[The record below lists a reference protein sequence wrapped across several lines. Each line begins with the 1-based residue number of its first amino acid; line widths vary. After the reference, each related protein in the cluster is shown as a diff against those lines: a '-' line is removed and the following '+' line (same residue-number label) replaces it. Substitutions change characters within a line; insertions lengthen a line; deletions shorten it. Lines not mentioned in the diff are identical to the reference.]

1 MSSNF
6 SDFFTIAMGQQI
18 APYPYQIKLGQEAWP
33 DFIRVPTGIGKTA
46 GIIIPWLWK
55 CLNID
60 PDTPRRLIY
69 CLPMRVL
76 VEQTADCAIK
86 WIDNVVKAGVIH
98 EQDRPSVHI
107 LTGGN
112 IRDDWQVYPE
122 KNAVIIGTEDQL
134 LSRALNRGYS
144 MSRFSWP
151 IHFGLLNNDCLWV
164 MDEVQLMGSGI
175 ATSAQLQAFRNDF
188 GTILST
194 KSVWMSATHRKGWL
208 ETIDFQRYATNFR
221 EMQLSGEDLLHPGI
235 KQRVTAKKPMQF
247 LTGNSSDLK
256 TVSDE
261 ILSIHQR
268 GKQTLIIVNRVQ
280 RAIDLYKLLKKKA
293 ADAEPVLIHSRYR
306 PEDRRNAIN
315 KLLQGTDS
323 SGGMICVATQA
334 VEAGL
339 DISASTLVTDIAP
352 WPSLV
357 QRFGRCNRYGN
368 DNAAKVYCLKP
379 DLRKKEYALPYE
391 AEELKHAFD
400 VLKALSDVGP
410 DRLPSELPQ
419 REHRYVIRRSDI
431 VDLFDTTSDLAGTD
445 IDISRFIK
453 ESEDHDVQVF
463 WRDIAAQKNPDATE
477 PGPSKEELCPVPIGE
492 LKKLKQVDCW
502 QWDSLE
508 KKWARIRPEGLFP
521 GVMVMMRQQDGCYSS
536 ENGWTGEKEDI
547 PDMIA
552 ADRTDVSGY
561 DDDFNAFAR
570 WETLAEHTDAVV
582 EELTNLF
589 SAMHIYI
596 GKWPELFMAARW
608 HDAGKA
614 HSVFRKAAVG
624 DPPEADQDAIWGKTA
639 RGKLVYER
647 KGFRHELASA
657 LAMLEHGIPDL
668 AVYFAAA
675 HHGKVRLSIRSMPH
689 EQIPENSNIR
699 YAMGIWNGDVLPEV
713 DLGGG
718 IKMQETVMD
727 LSYIELGQGNKGLSW
742 VSRMTNL
749 RDNEN
754 LGIFRLAFLE
764 SLLRIADWRAS
775 GKSRDKDV

>member
-1 MSSNF
+1 
-6 SDFFTIAMGQQI
+6 
-18 APYPYQIKLGQEAWP
+18 
-33 DFIRVPTGIGKTA
+33 
-46 GIIIPWLWK
+46 
-55 CLNID
+55 
-60 PDTPRRLIY
+60 
-69 CLPMRVL
+69 
-76 VEQTADCAIK
+76 
-86 WIDNVVKAGVIH
+86 
-98 EQDRPSVHI
+98 
-107 LTGGN
+107 
-112 IRDDWQVYPE
+112 
-122 KNAVIIGTEDQL
+122 
-134 LSRALNRGYS
+134 
-144 MSRFSWP
+144 
-151 IHFGLLNNDCLWV
+151 
-164 MDEVQLMGSGI
+164 
-175 ATSAQLQAFRNDF
+175 
-188 GTILST
+188 
-194 KSVWMSATHRKGWL
+194 
-208 ETIDFQRYATNFR
+208 
-221 EMQLSGEDLLHPGI
+221 
-235 KQRVTAKKPMQF
+235 
-247 LTGNSSDLK
+247 
-256 TVSDE
+256 
-261 ILSIHQR
+261 
-268 GKQTLIIVNRVQ
+268 
-280 RAIDLYKLLKKKA
+280 
-293 ADAEPVLIHSRYR
+293 
-306 PEDRRNAIN
+306 
-315 KLLQGTDS
+315 
-323 SGGMICVATQA
+323 MICVATQV

-379 DLRKKEYALPYE
+379 DLRKKESALPYK
-391 AEELKHAFD
+391 AEELKHAFN

-410 DRLPSELPQ
+410 DMLPSELPQ

-463 WRDIAAQKNPDATE
+463 WRDIAAQQNPDATE
-477 PGPSKEELCPVPIGE
+477 PGPTKEELCPVPIGE

-508 KKWARIRPEGLFP
+508 KKWAGIRPEGLFP

-536 ENGWTGEKEDI
+536 EHGWTGKKEDI
-547 PDMIA
+547 LDMIA
-552 ADRTDVSGY
+552 AGRTEVSGY
-561 DDDFNAFAR
+561 DDDFNAVAR

-582 EELTNLF
+582 EELTNMF

-657 LAMLEHGIPDL
+657 LAMLKHGIPDL

-675 HHGKVRLSIRSMPH
+675 HHGKVRLSIRSMSH

-699 YAMGIWNGDVLPEV
+699 FAGGIWDGDVLPEV